1 MNDFDLQRELR
12 RMDAPRAPR
21 ADLWPGIAARIGATP
36 VARPRRRWLPLAAA
50 AGLLLALAAMP
61 LLLSQQHPPL
71 REVATG
77 TVRPADPALARMTPQ
92 TARQLADEH
101 GIDPR
106 LAGAGVVLDA
116 AHAELAQALEQRPDA
131 VFLVSLLNRTN
142 AQRLKLDRLGA
153 RAG

>member
-1 MNDFDLQRELR
+1 MNDLDLHRALR
-12 RMDAPRAPR
+12 RMDGPLVPRT
-21 ADLWPGIAARIGATP
+21 DLWPGIASRIGATTA
-36 VARPRRRWLPLAAA
+36 ARPRRRWIPLAAA
-50 AGLLLALAAMP
+50 AGLLLALGAMP
-61 LLLSQQHPPL
+61 LLLRQQQPPL
-71 REVATG
+71 QGTATTVA
-77 TVRPADPALARMTPQ
+77 PADEALARMTPR
-92 TARQLADEH
+92 TARQLAEEH

-106 LAGAGVVLDA
+106 LAGAGVVLDT